1 MSQRDPEVDRDGAIG
16 ELSGDVV
23 AAHHDGA
30 IRVKVEAGV
39 RLASAGGGAP
49 AAAGEGGV
57 ALPVSSDADDGDA
70 SPAMGDSR
78 LLEEGAEAAD
88 GLPSFSP
95 DVAAPGNPAGPDDE
109 RGAEGAAPPSHGG
122 ETPSIDGGLSLL
134 SLADGT
140 RGIGSREEGTRTP
153 DGGGGGLAAYAGTAG
168 TDAPPPGVVSS
179 PAVTV
184 FGGGFG
190 AAIEA
195 GGDGSANIAHSV
207 EVSGSE
213 SDLESSPP
221 APAPAA
227 PAPTAPAAPVDDGV
241 RLGAGGALQ

>member
-39 RLASAGGGAP
+39 RLASAGGGTP

-57 ALPVSSDADDGDA
+57 ALPVPSDADDGDA
-70 SPAMGDSR
+70 RPAMGDSPLAR
-78 LLEEGAEAAD
+78 RRDALDRRRA
-88 GLPSFSP
+88 
-95 DVAAPGNPAGPDDE
+95 V
-109 RGAEGAAPPSHGG
+109 
-122 ETPSIDGGLSLL
+122 SLL
-134 SLADGT
+134 P
-140 RGIGSREEGTRTP
+140 RGRNSWDRQPGRGYPHPRWRGRGPRGVRRNSWDRSAASWSRLP
-153 DGGGGGLAAYAGTAG
+153 
-168 TDAPPPGVVSS
+168 

-184 FGGGFG
+184 FGGGLG

-195 GGDGSANIAHSV
+195 GGDGSANVAHSV
-207 EVSGSE
+207 EVSESE

-221 APAPAA
+221 APTPAA